1 MCQCTSSWCP
11 PVASV
16 TVPVSRC
23 ADDDGVVVVVAVVG
37 GVVGRQVAGEAEGG
51 RLAPALAPRTQPS
64 LALPPAS

>member
-1 MCQCTSSWCP
+1 M
-11 PVASV
+11 AIV

-37 GVVGRQVAGEAEGG
+37 GGGVVGRQVAGEGEGG

-64 LALPPAS
+64 LALPPAA